1 MRLTSHDLRDLQ
13 ILKYYRLVRKW
24 ACKTY
29 GLTDAD
35 LELLIYLDCKGRF
48 TRQEFIDGTYTMS
61 WDKNRW
67 EKLRR
72 NGWIEAWRHR
82 NRTTIKY
89 SVFKTSFKCSH
100 LISRIYRILLGE
112 EDIPFSKVVNN
123 AEGILDKVITTDKE
137 RDEAKLALKSLLLE
151 AEKEAFAKEVED
163 RKSARDM
170 YKDDAFI
177 QKVLATLFTAAY
189 FGLSFMMFKVFVV
202 KEINLGEFEISF
214 ISTIFGAMSAKV
226 NTVVDFFFGGSS
238 KKNEQIKK

>member
-1 MRLTSHDLRDLQ
+1 M
-13 ILKYYRLVRKW
+13 IGNIIG
-24 ACKTY
+24 
-29 GLTDAD
+29 GL
-35 LELLIYLDCKGRF
+35 
-48 TRQEFIDGTYTMS
+48 
-61 WDKNRW
+61 
-67 EKLRR
+67 
-72 NGWIEAWRHR
+72 
-82 NRTTIKY
+82 
-89 SVFKTSFKCSH
+89 
-100 LISRIYRILLGE
+100 
-112 EDIPFSKVVNN
+112 FSKVVNN

-189 FGLSFMMFKVFVV
+189 FGLSFMMFRVFVMGDLD
-202 KEINLGEFEISF
+202 LGEFEISF

-238 KKNEQIKK
+238 KKNEQQNNK